1 MKKTLCIFIV
11 SATVLNFAACNL
23 TNGPK
28 TGNLPADKESDLNY
42 HAELSVV
49 DNSEITASDDTSDS
63 FDTTETDTPKD
74 YSFYEGEWQRTYV
87 HSSLC
92 GSFTISNAD
101 AEGFDFEGEF
111 YYYANSGSTAGR
123 ALFISETEA
132 VYDDIN
138 DFGNGNI
145 YFSFEEDVLNV
156 TTDGFV
162 SGMGM
167 NVFVLGIYTKGE
179 PEYTNA
185 NVFENT
191 FSEEEIEEI
200 KNLLGEDYEG
210 LFVNDTECG
219 AVTAE
224 EIVLTDS
231 RKARMIRAVIPG
243 MYGFMGYRMIIAE
256 DGMIYFLH
264 EGGTFLTNDPD
275 CGDKNFV
282 MDLLGEE
289 NLG

>member
-1 MKKTLCIFIV
+1 MKKPFCIFVV
-11 SATVLNFAACNL
+11 SLTVLNFAACNL

-28 TGNLPADKESDLNY
+28 VENLPTDKESTENY
-42 HAELSVV
+42 HAELPS
-49 DNSEITASDDTSDS
+49 DNTDITVSDDTTGTTDS
-63 FDTTETDTPKD
+63 IETDIPKD
-74 YSFYEGEWQRTYV
+74 YSFYEGEWQRTDV

-92 GSFTISNAD
+92 GSFAISNAD
-101 AEGFDFEGEF
+101 EEGFDFEGEF
-111 YYYANSGSTAGR
+111 YFYANSGNSAGR
-123 ALFISETEA
+123 AVFTSDNEA
-132 VYDDIN
+132 VYEDIN
-138 DFGNGNI
+138 DFGNGKI
-145 YFSFEEDVLNV
+145 YFSFEEDMLNV
-156 TTDGFV
+156 TKDGFV

-167 NVFVLGIYTKGE
+167 NVFVIGLYTKGE

-185 NVFENT
+185 NVFEET
-191 FSEEEIEEI
+191 FSEEELEVM
-200 KNLLGEDYEG
+200 KDLLGEDYEE

-219 AVTAE
+219 AVTTE

-231 RKARMIRAVIPG
+231 RNARMIRSVIPG

-264 EGGTFLTNDPD
+264 DRGTFVTNDPECED
-275 CGDKNFV
+275 EYFM